1 MTKMQTSSNASIRLF
16 LICFAL
22 VFYGVGASFV
32 ESFVNYPTWRLIGAN
47 EFRAYHQALT
57 PLVIG
62 YMVIPMLITTLLT
75 SFLLWFRPAPIPQ
88 WAIWLAVVLQ
98 LIIWASTVA
107 IQLPIQ
113 MQLSRDGL
121 SLPLIN
127 GLIFTNWWLRKV
139 PQIINALLF
148 LWLMSLLLRVNP
160 QRPRLEHAA
169 QELQDLRSGQLFSQ
183 TAGVIVKAV
192 IGEGDEQLTGRRQ
205 ALPQEGAGQ

>member
-1 MTKMQTSSNASIRLF
+1 MTKVQTSNKASIRLF

-183 TAGVIVKAV
+183 TAGVIIKTV
-192 IGEGDEQLTGRRQ
+192 IAEGDEQLTGRRQ
-205 ALPQEGAGQ
+205 ALSQEGAGQ